1 MSGYTPEKAQ
11 MTVTAGDED
20 SWTFI
25 YKKKNTKKNIEDG
38 RMYVFGDLRYTG
50 NAVIPRVSV
59 EDADGKILKEGVD
72 YEVFLDDNVEIGEAW
87 AGVHGIGDYEGLLS
101 STFYIVNPGSQDP
114 EPDPSPN
121 PRPGTDSSKSILIG
135 SIKISGISNK
145 IAAGKRIALKAN
157 ISPANATN
165 KTLVWT
171 SSNPKAATV
180 NANGIVTMKKGS
192 GGKKV
197 TITAKAA
204 DGSGKKAVY
213 TITGMKGVVKKVTI
227 SGKKTVKAGKSIKLK
242 AKVKATKKANTR
254 LFWKSSNQKFA
265 TVKNGKVKAKK
276 NAKGKKV
283 KITAMA
289 TDGSGKKKSVTIKI
303 R

>member
-1 MSGYTPEKAQ
+1 
-11 MTVTAGDED
+11 
-20 SWTFI
+20 
-25 YKKKNTKKNIEDG
+25 
-38 RMYVFGDLRYTG
+38 MYVFGDLRYTG

-145 IAAGKRIALKAN
+145 IAAGKKIALKAN

-197 TITAKAA
+197 MITAKAA